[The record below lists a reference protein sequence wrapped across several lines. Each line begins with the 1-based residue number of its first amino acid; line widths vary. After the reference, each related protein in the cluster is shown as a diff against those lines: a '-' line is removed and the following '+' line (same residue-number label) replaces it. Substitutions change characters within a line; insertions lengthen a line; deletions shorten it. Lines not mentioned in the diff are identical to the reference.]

1 MISMGSTYREKL
13 ETTAR
18 AKIFWGDAREDVV
31 KNLVDSGMDSVEANG
46 LVEAFVHE
54 RAHTIQK
61 MGTKKIF
68 IGLAL
73 VALPLLPWIAI
84 MVMIHRLFL
93 PPLTIICLPGSCLVF
108 GGYSLFSGSMMY
120 FMPDNL
126 TGDIAET
133 E

>member
-1 MISMGSTYREKL
+1 MNSTYREKA

-31 KNLVDSGMDSVEANG
+31 KDLVDNGMDSTEASG
-46 LVEAFVHE
+46 LVESFVHE
-54 RAHTIQK
+54 RAHTIRK
-61 MGTKKIF
+61 MGTKKIL
-68 IGLAL
+68 IGSAL
-73 VALPLLPWIAI
+73 VLLPLLPWIAFVI
-84 MVMIHRLFL
+84 MLHRFFL
-93 PPLTIICLPGSCLVF
+93 PPLMILCLPGSVLVY

-120 FMPDNL
+120 FLPDNL